1 MQPRVNRD
9 SLLHDRFVNRKQEL
23 HQLELRFNI
32 HNRIMQLK
40 VTAIEYF
47 VDAIGKGKYIKGN

>member
-1 MQPRVNRD
+1 MQSRVNRG

-32 HNRIMQLK
+32 HNRMMQLK
-40 VTAIEYF
+40 GTAIKYF
-47 VDAIGKGKYIKGN
+47 VDAIGKGKYTKVN